1 VIQFKGAFSR
11 LEKQEIHMKKEIAR
25 ILLLL
30 GVAGCAARGVQA
42 GQYLVVTRSSAG
54 AWSFQDVESLTVN
67 GKEKVRST
75 LLSEG
80 SGTAWDSKSVN
91 RLAEAHISSFGI
103 VRRTPEGE
111 VLGRTGDSDNWQRLL
126 PEGTNAKAADTA
138 AHLWSGSALAVKSE
152 RKDKSASAI
161 KLEEL
166 YAIIPT
172 RDASASAASLAI
184 DISLHK
190 LPGASEPDAFRQMLD
205 LLPSAAK
212 AFPPSS
218 KTIQDYLNT
227 SMTARLKEWQDGN
240 VPLDILDRS
249 LQLATAADAA
259 FPNDPI
265 LGPLSS
271 QARTVRKALDR
282 RVGILRALDA
292 GKQSDAFLVAYRGFE
307 VYDKSF
313 PELAKARA
321 WHLHAS
327 AVAHVETAR
336 ALQQSGDY
344 LGAIRHLLIAKWHDP
359 KLKDADDM
367 LEQVRLEAA
376 RLSVQKFAEKRRGID
391 PRSPAQV
398 QLQRKLLLAE
408 QQMNDGK
415 IAEAE
420 KTLDEAE
427 RMDKEEPRLTLLQAR
442 LSVARGDLGK
452 ALAQLDNFDGVA
464 VTAQDFAEG
473 EKLRASVQYT
483 IDTSLGKK
491 RAQAQEDLGQQRFA
505 AALEASAD
513 GLRLDNENP
522 DLLYYASLNACVL
535 RHCDK
540 AEPLLRRYLD
550 ITDSTQGSRDKRLAA
565 MQLLQESF
573 VLEAETKTPEA
584 ASTSWFSGAPLARG
598 VFYDPVSL
606 SFQPKVAHIEASD
619 HLNIFYEWSGGQLHS
634 VHAKHEEK
642 QTASNIMRTAAAAA
656 VAAGGITATAG
667 WKTAQRETNDFFF
680 NYYDD
685 MQQVLKVSREK
696 AVVKSR
702 TIPITIPGIGIFG
715 PFSAIGA
722 VGALGS
728 LASLAKMTSLA
739 GKGGI
744 GAISGIGATKGLS
757 APGSIPGLGSMGA
770 LGGMGGAANSAILS
784 RLAGSGRM
792 SGLSGF
798 SSLSTGRPLAPSQ
811 KYSVLSD
818 PEGGSSAG
826 FLTLWNNPRLDTRL
840 AFKMTGKRAAIGFS
854 GNAYFHPFVWDA
866 IHLFELDY
874 DEQGRVLH
882 AWELDNPSAPR
893 LDFAWDGQRLL
904 KVTGHDSAGAVV
916 YSRTLNYS
924 GDRLTG
930 EAISGPGGASHIEY
944 KYDKQGRMVEASAN
958 ADRSLDGRSR
968 KVFFVEEDKGKR

>member
-1 VIQFKGAFSR
+1 M
-11 LEKQEIHMKKEIAR
+11 KQEIGR
-25 ILLLL
+25 TLLLL
-30 GVAGCAARGVQA
+30 GMVTYAARYVQA

-54 AWSFQDVESLTVN
+54 AWSFLDVESLTVN
-67 GKEKVRST
+67 GKEKVRSA

-80 SGTAWDSKSVN
+80 STATWDSKAIN
-91 RLAEAHISSFGI
+91 RLAEAQISSFTV

-111 VLGRTGDSDNWQRLL
+111 VLARIGDSGNWQRLL
-126 PEGTNAKAADTA
+126 PEGTNSKAADSA
-138 AHLWSGSALAVKSE
+138 AHLWSGSALAVKSD
-152 RKDKSASAI
+152 RKDKSVSGI
-161 KLEEL
+161 KFEEL
-166 YAIIPT
+166 YAIVPT
-172 RDASASAASLAI
+172 RDAAASAAFLAT
-184 DISLHK
+184 DISSHH
-190 LPGASEPDAFRQMLD
+190 LPGTGEADAFRQMLD
-205 LLPSAAK
+205 LLPGAVKTFPAA
-212 AFPPSS
+212 S
-218 KTIQDYLNT
+218 KTIQDYLNAGI
-227 SMTARLKEWQDGN
+227 SSRLKQWQDGN
-240 VPLDILDRS
+240 VSMNVLDES
-249 LQLATAADAA
+249 LQLAGAAQAA
-259 FPNDPI
+259 FPNDAV
-265 LGPLSS
+265 LGPLSA
-271 QARTVRKALDR
+271 QARAVRAALDR
-282 RVGILRALDA
+282 RVAILRALDA

-307 VYDKSF
+307 IYDKSF
-313 PELAKARA
+313 PELAKAHAR
-321 WHLHAS
+321 HLHAS
-327 AVAHVETAR
+327 AAAHIETAKT
-336 ALQQSGDY
+336 LQRSGDY

-408 QQMNDGK
+408 QQMNDAK

-420 KTLDEAE
+420 KTLEEAE
-427 RMDKEEPRLTLLQAR
+427 AMDKEEPRLTLLEAR

-483 IDTSLGKK
+483 IDTSIGKK
-491 RAQAQEDLGQQRFA
+491 RAQVQEDLDHQRFA

-513 GLRLDNENP
+513 GLKLDNENP
-522 DLLYYASLNACVL
+522 DLLYYSALNACVL

-565 MQLLQESF
+565 MQLLRESIG
-573 VLEAETKTPEA
+573 EETETKPPEA

-606 SFQPKVAHIEASD
+606 AFQSKVARVEASD
-619 HLNIFYEWSGGQLHS
+619 HLNIFYEWSGSQLRS

-656 VAAGGITATAG
+656 AAAGGMTSTVG
-667 WKTAQRETNDFFF
+667 WKTAQRETNDFYF

-685 MQQVLKVSREK
+685 TPQILKVSREN

-715 PFSAIGA
+715 PFAGIGA
-722 VGALGS
+722 LGALGS
-728 LASLAKMTSLA
+728 ITSAVKLTSLA
-739 GKGGI
+739 GKGGLL
-744 GAISGIGATKGLS
+744 GGLS
-757 APGSIPGLGSMGA
+757 APAGISGMGSIGA

-792 SGLSGF
+792 SGLNGF
-798 SSLSTGRPLAPSQ
+798 SSLNTSRPLAPSQ

-818 PEGGSSAG
+818 PDGGSSAG

-840 AFKMTGKRAAIGFS
+840 AFKMTGKRAAVGFS

-874 DEQGRVLH
+874 DEQGRVFH
-882 AWELDNPSAPR
+882 AWELDNPGAPR

-924 GDRLTG
+924 GDRLNG
-930 EAISGPGGASHIEY
+930 ETISGPGGTSHIEY

-958 ADRSLDGRSR
+958 ADHSLDGRSR
-968 KVFFVEEDKGKR
+968 KIYFVEEDKGRR

>member
-1 VIQFKGAFSR
+1 
-11 LEKQEIHMKKEIAR
+11 
-25 ILLLL
+25 LLL
-30 GVAGCAARGVQA
+30 GIAQSVQA

-54 AWSFQDVESLTVN
+54 AWSFQDVESLSIN

-75 LLSEG
+75 LLTES
-80 SGTAWDSKSVN
+80 STTAWDSKSIN
-91 RLAEAHISSFGI
+91 RLPEAQISGFAI
-103 VRRTPEGE
+103 LRRTPDGE
-111 VLGRTGDSDNWQRLL
+111 LFARSGDPGNWQRLL
-126 PEGTNAKAADTA
+126 PEGTNSKTGDTA
-138 AHLWSGSALAVKSE
+138 VRLWSGSALAVKSD
-152 RKDKSASAI
+152 RKDKTASAI
-161 KLEEL
+161 KFDEL

-172 RDASASAASLAI
+172 RDPAASAASLAT

-190 LPGASEPDAFRQMLD
+190 LPGAGEADAFRQMLD
-205 LLPSAAK
+205 LLPSAVK
-212 AFPPSS
+212 AFPADAAS
-218 KTIQDYLNT
+218 KTIHEYLNT
-227 SMTARLKEWQDGN
+227 GISARLTEWQDGN
-240 VPLDILDRS
+240 VAVSVLNDS
-249 LQLATAADAA
+249 LQLADAAEAA
-259 FPNDPI
+259 FPNDPV
-265 LGPLSS
+265 LSPLST
-271 QARTVRKALDR
+271 QARAVRKALDR
-282 RVGILRALDA
+282 RVAILHTLDA

-321 WHLHAS
+321 GHLHAS
-327 AVAHVETAR
+327 AAAHIQTAKT
-336 ALQQSGDY
+336 LQLSGDY

-420 KTLDEAE
+420 KTLDEAQV
-427 RMDKEEPRLTLLQAR
+427 MDKDEPRLTLLQAR

-483 IDTSLGKK
+483 IDTSIGKK
-491 RAQAQEDLGQQRFA
+491 RAQVQQDLDQQRFA

-513 GLRLDNENP
+513 GLKLDNENP
-522 DLLYYASLNACVL
+522 EMLYDAALNACVL

-550 ITDSTQGSRDKRLAA
+550 ITDSTQGNRDKRLGA
-565 MQLLQESF
+565 MQLLRESIGG
-573 VLEAETKTPEA
+573 AGETKSQEA
-584 ASTSWFSGAPLARG
+584 ASASWFSGAPLARG
-598 VFYDPVSL
+598 VYYDPVSL
-606 SFQPKVAHIEASD
+606 AFQPKVARIEASD
-619 HLNIFYEWSGGQLHS
+619 HLSIFYEWSGGQLGS

-642 QTASNIMRTAAAAA
+642 QTGANIMRAAAAAA
-656 VAAGGITATAG
+656 VAAGGMTATAN
-667 WKTAQRETNDFFF
+667 WKTAQRETNDFYF

-685 MQQVLKVSREK
+685 TPQILKVSREK

-702 TIPITIPGIGIFG
+702 SIPITIPGIGIFG
-715 PFSAIGA
+715 PFAGIGA
-722 VGALGS
+722 IGALGS
-728 LASLAKMTSLA
+728 ITSAVKMTSLA
-739 GKGGI
+739 GKGGM
-744 GAISGIGATKGLS
+744 GVLGGLS
-757 APGSIPGLGSMGA
+757 TPGGIPGMGSLGA

-792 SGLSGF
+792 SGLTGF
-798 SSLSTGRPLAPSQ
+798 SSLNTGRPLLPQQ
-811 KYSVLSD
+811 KYSVVSD
-818 PEGGSSAG
+818 PDGASSAG
-826 FLTLWNNPRLDTRL
+826 FLTLWNSPRLDTRL
-840 AFKMTGKRAAIGFS
+840 AYKMTGKRAAIGFS
-854 GNAYFHPFVWDA
+854 GNAYFHPFAWDA

-904 KVTGHDSAGAVV
+904 KVTGHDSAGGVV

-930 EAISGPGGASHIEY
+930 EAISGAGGTSHIEY
-944 KYDKQGRMVEASAN
+944 KYDKQGRMIEANAN
-958 ADRSLDGRSR
+958 ADHSMDGRSR
-968 KVFFVEEDKGKR
+968 KIYFVEEDKGRR

>member
-1 VIQFKGAFSR
+1 M
-11 LEKQEIHMKKEIAR
+11 KQEIVR
-25 ILLLL
+25 VLVLL
-30 GVAGCAARGVQA
+30 GIAAGFVQA
-42 GQYLVVTRSSAG
+42 GQFLVLTRSPTG

-67 GKEKVRST
+67 GKEKVRSA
-75 LLSEG
+75 LLSE
-80 SGTAWDSKSVN
+80 GTAWDSKSIN
-91 RLAEAHISSFGI
+91 RLAEAQISSFTI
-103 VRRTPEGE
+103 IRRTSEGE
-111 VLGRTGDSDNWQRLL
+111 VLGRIGDSGNWQRLL
-126 PEGTNAKAADTA
+126 PEATNAKAADSA
-138 AHLWSGSALAVKSE
+138 AHLWSAAALAVKTD
-152 RKDKSASAI
+152 RKDKSASGI
-161 KLEEL
+161 KFEEL
-166 YAIIPT
+166 YAVIPT
-172 RDASASAASLAI
+172 RDAADSAAALAT

-190 LPGASEPDAFRQMLD
+190 LPATSEADAFRQMLD

-212 AFPPSS
+212 AFPAAS
-218 KTIQDYLNT
+218 KTIQDYLNAGM
-227 SMTARLKEWQDGN
+227 SARLKQWRDGN
-240 VPLDILDRS
+240 VPVTVLDES
-249 LQLATAADAA
+249 LQLASAAETA
-259 FPNDPI
+259 FPNDAI
-265 LGPLSS
+265 LGPLSA
-271 QARTVRKALDR
+271 QTGAARKALDR
-282 RVGILRALDA
+282 KLAILRALDA

-313 PELAKARA
+313 PELAKAHAR
-321 WHLHAS
+321 HLHSS
-327 AVAHVETAR
+327 AAAHVETAKK
-336 ALQQSGDY
+336 LQQSGDY

-359 KLKDADDM
+359 KLKAADDM

-427 RMDKEEPRLTLLQAR
+427 RMDKEEPRLMLLQAR

-483 IDTSLGKK
+483 IDTSIGKK
-491 RAQAQEDLGQQRFA
+491 RTQVQQDLDQQRFA

-513 GLRLDNENP
+513 GLKLDNENP
-522 DLLYYASLNACVL
+522 DLLYYSALNACVL

-565 MQLLQESF
+565 MQLLRESIS
-573 VLEAETKTPEA
+573 VEGDTKPAEA
-584 ASTSWFSGAPLARG
+584 AATSWFSGAPLARG

-606 SFQPKVAHIEASD
+606 AFQPKVARIEASD
-619 HLNIFYEWSGGQLHS
+619 HLNIFYEWDGSQLHS

-642 QTASNIMRTAAAAA
+642 QTASNIMRTAVAAAA
-656 VAAGGITATAG
+656 AAGGITATAN
-667 WKTAQRETNDFFF
+667 WKTAQRETNDFYF
-680 NYYDD
+680 NYYDETP
-685 MQQVLKVSREK
+685 QILKVSRDK
-696 AVVKSR
+696 TIVKSR

-715 PFSAIGA
+715 PFAGI
-722 VGALGS
+722 GALGALGNIGS
-728 LASLAKMTSLA
+728 LMKMTSLA

-744 GAISGIGATKGLS
+744 GAIGGGLT
-757 APGSIPGLGSMGA
+757 APAGLPGMGSLGA

-792 SGLSGF
+792 SGLNGF
-798 SSLSTGRPLAPSQ
+798 SSLNTSRPLAPPQ
-811 KYSVLSD
+811 RYSVLSD
-818 PEGGSSAG
+818 PDGGSSAG

-854 GNAYFHPFVWDA
+854 GNAYFHPFAWDA

-893 LDFAWDGQRLL
+893 LDFTWDGQRLL
-904 KVTGHDSAGAVV
+904 KVTGHDSAGGVV
-916 YSRTLNYS
+916 YSRTLSYS
-924 GDRLTG
+924 GDRLHEET
-930 EAISGPGGASHIEY
+930 INGPGGASHIEY
-944 KYDKQGRMVEASAN
+944 KYDKQGRMIEASAN
-958 ADRSLDGRSR
+958 NDKSLDGRSR
-968 KVFFVEEDKGKR
+968 KIYFVDEDKGRR

>member
-1 VIQFKGAFSR
+1 MKQKIGRASR
-11 LEKQEIHMKKEIAR
+11 A
-25 ILLLL
+25 LLL
-30 GVAGCAARGVQA
+30 GIVAYAARSVEA

-54 AWSFQDVESLTVN
+54 AWSFQDVESLTIN
-67 GKEKVRST
+67 GKEKVRSAP
-75 LLSEG
+75 LSEG
-80 SGTAWDSKSVN
+80 SAAAWDSKSIN
-91 RLAEAHISSFGI
+91 RLAEVQISSCTV

-111 VLGRTGDSDNWQRLL
+111 VLARIGDSGNWQRLL

-138 AHLWSGSALAVKSE
+138 AHLWSGSALAVKTD
-152 RKDKSASAI
+152 RKDKSASGI
-161 KLEEL
+161 KFEEL
-166 YAIIPT
+166 YAIMPT
-172 RDASASAASLAI
+172 RDAAASAASLAVHL
-184 DISLHK
+184 SLHK
-190 LPGASEPDAFRQMLD
+190 LPGAGEAGAFRQMLD

-212 AFPPSS
+212 AFPAGS
-218 KTIQDYLNT
+218 KTIHDYLDT
-227 SMTARLKEWQDGN
+227 GVSARLREWQEGN
-240 VPLDILDRS
+240 VPLDVLDES
-249 LQLATAADAA
+249 LQLANAAEAA
-259 FPNDPI
+259 FPNDPV
-265 LGPLSS
+265 LGPLSA
-271 QARTVRKALDR
+271 QARAVRKALDR
-282 RVGILRALDA
+282 RVAILRALDA
-292 GKQSDAFLVAYRGFE
+292 GKQSDAFLAAYHGFE

-321 WHLHAS
+321 RHLHAS
-327 AVAHVETAR
+327 AAAHVETAKT
-336 ALQQSGDY
+336 LQPSGDY
-344 LGAIRHLLIAKWHDP
+344 LGAIRHLLIAKWRDP

-391 PRSPAQV
+391 PRSPTQV

-427 RMDKEEPRLTLLQAR
+427 AMDKEEPRLMLLEAR

-483 IDTSLGKK
+483 INTSIGKK
-491 RAQAQEDLGQQRFA
+491 RAQVQEDLDQQRFA

-513 GLRLDNENP
+513 GLKLDNENP
-522 DLLYYASLNACVL
+522 DLLYDAALNACIL

-565 MQLLQESF
+565 RQLLGESIGA
-573 VLEAETKTPEA
+573 EAETKSAEA

-606 SFQPKVAHIEASD
+606 AFQSKVARVEASD
-619 HLNIFYEWSGGQLHS
+619 HLNIFYEWSGSQLRS

-656 VAAGGITATAG
+656 AAAGGMTSTVG
-667 WKTAQRETNDFFF
+667 WKTAQRETNDFYF

-685 MQQVLKVSREK
+685 TPQILKVSREN

-715 PFSAIGA
+715 PFAGIGA
-722 VGALGS
+722 LGALGS
-728 LASLAKMTSLA
+728 ITSAVKMTSLA
-739 GKGGI
+739 GKGGL
-744 GAISGIGATKGLS
+744 GTLGGLS
-757 APGSIPGLGSMGA
+757 APAGLSGMGSVGA
-770 LGGMGGAANSAILS
+770 LGGMSGAANSAILS

-792 SGLSGF
+792 SGLNGF
-798 SSLSTGRPLAPSQ
+798 SSLNTGRPLAPSQ

-818 PEGGSSAG
+818 PDGGSSAG

-840 AFKMTGKRAAIGFS
+840 VFKMTGKRAAVGFS

-882 AWELDNPSAPR
+882 AWELDNPGAPR

-924 GDRLTG
+924 GDRLNG
-930 EAISGPGGASHIEY
+930 ETISGPGGTSHIEY

-958 ADRSLDGRSR
+958 ADHTLDGRSR
-968 KVFFVEEDKGKR
+968 KIYFVEEDKGKR